1 MVDNINAQ
9 DYTDI
14 NPSVATT
21 SRQKQLSHSQMSLLN
36 RSMLYA
42 GIGFILIALIGF
54 GIAMGLW
61 SANGQALINSVPL
74 LWTFSVILIL
84 VAMILSMVVNVKF
97 FTRMGNVSK
106 ALVLTM
112 WGIYVVAEGLG
123 FGMLFLC
130 FMVQFEMQQGIL
142 YLMFVF
148 AAGGVAFLI
157 AALIGKSLSNRATM
171 ALGKFISMLSIAFMV
186 MFFVFMIATL
196 IVSLTGSFASDG
208 LFLMI
213 IGLSTILFLLYMVFD
228 ISAIS
233 KTQQFI
239 GIDNTQIN
247 WTLAMM
253 FGFRLLVDL
262 VGLIWN
268 IAIFV
273 LRFAR

>member
-1 MVDNINAQ
+1 
-9 DYTDI
+9 
-14 NPSVATT
+14 
-21 SRQKQLSHSQMSLLN
+21 
-36 RSMLYA
+36 
-42 GIGFILIALIGF
+42 
-54 GIAMGLW
+54 
-61 SANGQALINSVPL
+61 
-74 LWTFSVILIL
+74 
-84 VAMILSMVVNVKF
+84 
-97 FTRMGNVSK
+97 
-106 ALVLTM
+106 
-112 WGIYVVAEGLG
+112 
-123 FGMLFLC
+123 
-130 FMVQFEMQQGIL
+130 MVQFEMQQGIL

-171 ALGKFISMLSIAFMV
+171 TLGKFISMLSIAFMV

-247 WTLAMM
+247 
-253 FGFRLLVDL
+253 
-262 VGLIWN
+262 
-268 IAIFV
+268 
-273 LRFAR
+273 